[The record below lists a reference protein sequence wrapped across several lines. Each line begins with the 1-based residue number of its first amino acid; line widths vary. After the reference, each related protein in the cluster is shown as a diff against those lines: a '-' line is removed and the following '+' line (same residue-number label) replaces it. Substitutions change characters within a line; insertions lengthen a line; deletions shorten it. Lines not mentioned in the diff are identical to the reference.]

1 MSYFSQ
7 FDKLNYTFPDGT
19 VKLFNNLSTRL
30 NLLDRVKKE
39 DTRFESYYIKDGDMP
54 DTVSYKAYDRPD
66 YHWCILLA
74 NNIFNIYK
82 QWPKTNL
89 QLEEYIIEK
98 YTKQK
103 NKNDSDVILSRTASL
118 EYANFK
124 GSPSNNYEDSDGVYS
139 VIYRPKH
146 FIDDQDNIY
155 SFDSAFGESTDAFG
169 RIITRPTLYPVS
181 YYEYEFNENEKHR
194 TISLPSRRMVEQMEL
209 ELRKILKG

>member
-7 FDKLNYTFPDGT
+7 FNKLNYTFPDGSIR
-19 VKLFNNLSTRL
+19 LFNNLSIRL
-30 NLLDRVKKE
+30 NLLDRVKRE
-39 DTRFESYYIKDGDMP
+39 DTRFESYYIKDGDTP
-54 DTVSYKAYDRPD
+54 DIVSYKIYYRAD

-82 QWPKTNL
+82 QWPKTNS

-103 NKNDSDVILSRTASL
+103 NKNDSDIILSRTASL

-124 GSPSNNYEDSDGVYS
+124 GSPSNGYEDSDGVYG

-146 FIDDQDNIY
+146 FIDDNNNIY

-169 RIITRPTLYPVS
+169 RTIIRPSLYPVS
-181 YYEYEFNENEKHR
+181 YYEFEFKENEKNR
-194 TISLPSRRMVEQMEL
+194 TISLPSKNMVEQMEN